1 MKTMM
6 TRRGSKVFP
15 ITVGVLGSLALAV
28 SASGQ
33 FIDVTIEY
41 FDAGA
46 PEGFVT
52 WRVVSHFGGPDIVL
66 AWGGIPGEGELK
78 FWTTNDVD
86 LLNAGGPFDGFK
98 AEDFAQWPISAL
110 YDSWVTVG
118 STGFAGNQTN
128 YTPGFAGSDG
138 VTNVIKG
145 SAFSETEGLVF
156 DSDPTSPIL
165 GPDVVLAQFTL
176 PEGNIFFLQGVVAWE
191 PADGGPL
198 QIDFFLFYPPAPGT
212 LALFGLA
219 GLVGSRRRRR

>member
-66 AWGGIPGEGELK
+66 AWGAIPGVQSGALI
-78 FWTTNDVD
+78 FFTVNGVD
-86 LLNAGGPFDGFK
+86 LMNDPDSPFAGFK
-98 AEDFAQWPISAL
+98 EEDFAQFDIAAEW
-110 YDSWVTVG
+110 DSWVTVG
-118 STGFAGNQTN
+118 STGFVGNQSD
-128 YTPGFAGSDG
+128 YSPGFAGSDG
-138 VTNVIKG
+138 VHAVIVG
-145 SAFSETEGLVF
+145 SAFEESDGLVF
-156 DSDPTSPIL
+156 DADPTSPIL
-165 GPDVVLAQFTL
+165 GPDVVLA
-176 PEGNIFFLQGVVAWE
+176 
-191 PADGGPL
+191 
-198 QIDFFLFYPPAPGT
+198 
-212 LALFGLA
+212 
-219 GLVGSRRRRR
+219 